1 MKKFYF
7 MMALILCA
15 MSATAQNYNL
25 FSASDIDKD
34 GWLWFDT
41 QAKVDKYVGICDED
55 NYKADPNGKKI
66 QMIYADQLPT
76 YPQTTVDP
84 DAIGYGKGGELKAE
98 GYKKGAIIL
107 PAASAIGA
115 TNGGGI
121 LIMMPSCSEL
131 SINVSCEGK
140 VTCRLLSSADINAT
154 FGNYGVRQ
162 AYILGFKNFAG
173 AGNTTVKGLES
184 LTSGN
189 DEITIK
195 SDKPVYAYFQNTT
208 KGEVYIHGIRVIT
221 TTKNE
226 DGGEAT
232 PETPGNDYTVKFTAE
247 TSDTEREVNVALSKP
262 GKVSIDWGDGVKKE
276 TNIEAAFDGYNQTA
290 ITGKVTGE
298 VKIYAD
304 NLIYLDCTSRVD
316 GAGLT
321 SIDLSKATAL
331 EQLFLSGNKLTALD
345 VTKNTALTR
354 LEPQNNQISSLDL
367 TKNTEL
373 ERLDVT
379 NNLLTS
385 LDISKNTKLDYL
397 KISDNKFEG
406 LLDLSGN
413 PSLKSVYALN
423 MGITEV
429 NLGENKANKPYF
441 TFNNNKLTS
450 FDASKLDNLSNGS
463 LFLIG
468 NQIKSF
474 TMPAGGTIKTLNITK
489 NCMTL
494 ETLPIFTSKGYN
506 YAPQADLAVKESYNV
521 KDVID
526 LSAQTSAALNTKY
539 ALVKADKTALT
550 EGTDYTVADGKI
562 TVLTQQTAVYVT
574 MTSAAFSKFTGNNI
588 FKTTTFSVADP
599 MGINDINAGSDVKI
613 LYNIAGQRINANYKG
628 IAIGSNG
635 KKYVVK

>member
-1 MKKFYF
+1 MKKLYF

-66 QMIYADQLPT
+66 QLVYADQVPT

-84 DAIGYGKGGELKAE
+84 DAIGFGKGGELGTE

-107 PAASAIGA
+107 APASALLQP
-115 TNGGGI
+115 NGGGI

-131 SINVSCEGK
+131 SINVSCESK
-140 VTCRLLSSADINAT
+140 VGMQLCSTTDINTVFTNYEVRGAWSPM
-154 FGNYGVRQ
+154 FG
-162 AYILGFKNFAG
+162 AFAQ
-173 AGNTTVKGLES
+173 AGNTTVKGLE
-184 LTSGN
+184 TKTNGN
-189 DEITIK
+189 DNITIK
-195 SDKPVYAYFQNTT
+195 SDKPVYVYFRNITT
-208 KGEVYIHGIRVIT
+208 KEVYIHGIRVIT

-226 DGGEAT
+226 ESGETT

-247 TSDTEREVNVALSKP
+247 TSDIEREVNVALSAP

-276 TNIEAAFDGYNQTA
+276 TNIEAAFDGWNQTA

-304 NLIYLDCTSRVD
+304 NLVYLECPSKVD
-316 GAGLT
+316 GAGIT

-331 EQLFLSGNKLTALD
+331 EQLFLSGNKLTTLD
-345 VTKNTALTR
+345 VTHNTALKR
-354 LEPQNNQISSLDL
+354 LEPQNNKLTALDI
-367 TKNTEL
+367 TKNTAL

-379 NNLLTS
+379 NNLITSIDLT
-385 LDISKNTKLDYL
+385 KNTKLNYL

-406 LLDLSGN
+406 ALDLSGN
-413 PSLKSVYALN
+413 TSLASVYALN

-441 TFNNNKLTS
+441 SFNNNKLTS

-474 TMPAGGTIKTLNITK
+474 TMPAGGSIKTFNITK

-494 ETLPIFTSKGYN
+494 ETLPIFSSKGYN
-506 YAPQADLAVKESYNV
+506 YAPQADLAVNESYNV

-526 LSAQTSAALNTKY
+526 LSAQTSAALNTNY

-574 MTSAAFSKFTGNNI
+574 MTSDAFSKFSGSNI

-599 MGINDINAGSDVKI
+599 TGISDINADNEVKI
-613 LYNIAGQRINANYKG
+613 RYNIAGQRVNGAYKG
-628 IAIGSNG
+628 IAIGTNG

>member
-1 MKKFYF
+1 MKKLYF

-41 QAKVDKYVGICDED
+41 QAKVDKYVGTCDEE

-66 QMIYADQLPT
+66 QMIYADQVPA
-76 YPQTTVDP
+76 YPPTTVDP
-84 DAIGYGKGGELKAE
+84 DAIGFGKGGELGTE

-107 PAASAIGA
+107 APASAIGA

-173 AGNTTVKGLES
+173 AGNTTVTGLETK
-184 LTSGN
+184 TSGN

-226 DGGEAT
+226 EGGEAT
-232 PETPGNDYTVKFTAE
+232 PETPGNDYTVKFSAE

-276 TNIEAAFDGYNQTA
+276 NEITAAYDGYTTTT

-345 VTKNTALTR
+345 VTKNTALKK
-354 LEPQNNQISSLDL
+354 LEPQNNKISSLDL

-385 LDISKNTKLDYL
+385 LDISKNTKLNYL

-429 NLGENKANKPYF
+429 NLGENKADKPYF
-441 TFNNNKLTS
+441 GFNNNKLTS

-474 TMPAGGTIKTLNITK
+474 TMPAGGSIKTLNITK

-506 YAPQADLAVKESYNV
+506 YAPQADLAVNESYNV

-574 MTSAAFSKFTGNNI
+574 MTSDAFSKFSGNNI

-599 MGINDINAGSDVKI
+599 TGISDINADNEVKI
-613 LYNIAGQRINANYKG
+613 RYNIAGQRVNGAYKG
-628 IAIGSNG
+628 IAIGTNG

>member
-1 MKKFYF
+1 MKKLYF

-41 QAKVDKYVGICDED
+41 QAKVDKYVGTCDED

-66 QMIYADQLPT
+66 QMIYADQVPA
-76 YPQTTVDP
+76 YPPTTVDP
-84 DAIGYGKGGELKAE
+84 DAIGFGKGGELKAE

-107 PAASAIGA
+107 APASAIGA

-173 AGNTTVKGLES
+173 AGNTTVKGLET
-184 LTSGN
+184 LTNGN
-189 DEITIK
+189 DQITIK
-195 SDKPVYAYFQNTT
+195 SDKPVYAYLQNTT

-226 DGGEAT
+226 ESGETT
-232 PETPGNDYTVKFTAE
+232 PETPGNDYTVKFSAE

-276 TNIEAAFDGYNQTA
+276 NEITAAFDGSNQTA

-304 NLIYLDCTSRVD
+304 NLIYLDCTSNVN

-331 EQLFLSGNKLTALD
+331 EQLYLSGNKLTTLD
-345 VTKNTALTR
+345 VTKNTALKR
-354 LEPQNNQISSLDL
+354 LEPQNNKISSLDL

-385 LDISKNTKLDYL
+385 LDISKNTKLNYL

-429 NLGENKANKPYF
+429 NLGENKASKPYF
-441 TFNNNKLTS
+441 SFNNNKLTS

-474 TMPAGGTIKTLNITK
+474 TMPAGGTIKTLNISK

-494 ETLPIFTSKGYN
+494 ETLPIFSSKGYN

-574 MTSAAFSKFTGNNI
+574 MTSDALSKFSGSNI

-599 MGINDINAGSDVKI
+599 TGISDINADNEVKI
-613 LYNIAGQRINANYKG
+613 RYNIAGQRVNGAYKG
-628 IAIGSNG
+628 IAIGTNG

>member
-1 MKKFYF
+1 MKKLYF

-41 QAKVDKYVGICDED
+41 QAKVDKYVGTCDED

-66 QMIYADQLPT
+66 QMIYADQVPA
-76 YPQTTVDP
+76 YPPTTVDP
-84 DAIGYGKGGELKAE
+84 DAIGFGKGGELGTE

-107 PAASAIGA
+107 APASAIGA

-173 AGNTTVKGLES
+173 AGNTTVTGLETK
-184 LTSGN
+184 TSGN

-226 DGGEAT
+226 EGGEAT

-247 TSDTEREVNVALSKP
+247 TSDTEREVNVALSAP

-276 TNIEAAFDGYNQTA
+276 TNIEAAFDGWNQTA

-304 NLIYLDCTSRVD
+304 NLVYLECPSKVD
-316 GAGLT
+316 GAGIT

-331 EQLFLSGNKLTALD
+331 EQLFLSGNKLTTLD
-345 VTKNTALTR
+345 VTHNTALKR
-354 LEPQNNQISSLDL
+354 LEPQNNKLTALDI
-367 TKNTEL
+367 TKNTAL

-379 NNLLTS
+379 NNLITSIDLT
-385 LDISKNTKLDYL
+385 KNTKLNYL

-406 LLDLSGN
+406 ALDLSGN
-413 PSLKSVYALN
+413 TSLASVYALN

-429 NLGENKANKPYF
+429 NLGENKASKPYF
-441 TFNNNKLTS
+441 SFNNNKLTS

-574 MTSAAFSKFTGNNI
+574 MTSDALSKLSGSNI

-599 MGINDINAGSDVKI
+599 TGISDINADNEVKI
-613 LYNIAGQRINANYKG
+613 LYNIAGQRVNGAYKG
-628 IAIGSNG
+628 IAIGTNG

>member
-66 QMIYADQLPT
+66 QLVYANQLPT

-84 DAIGYGKGGELKAE
+84 DAIGFGKGGELGTE

-131 SINVSCEGK
+131 SINVSCEGM
-140 VTCRLLSSADINAT
+140 VNCRLLSSADVNTA
-154 FGNYGVRQ
+154 FGDYGVRQ
-162 AYILGFKNFAG
+162 VYLAPFKKFAG
-173 AGNTTVKGLES
+173 AGNTSVKGLE
-184 LTSGN
+184 TKTNGN
-189 DEITIK
+189 DNITIK
-195 SDKPVYAYFQNTT
+195 SDKPVYAYFENNT

-276 TNIEAAFDGYNQTA
+276 TEITAAFDGSNQTA

-345 VTKNTALTR
+345 VTKNTALKR

-385 LDISKNTKLDYL
+385 LGLSKNTKLNYL

-429 NLGENKANKPYF
+429 NLGENKADKPYF
-441 TFNNNKLTS
+441 SFNNNKLTS

-474 TMPAGGTIKTLNITK
+474 TMPAGGNIKTLNITK

>member
-41 QAKVDKYVGICDED
+41 QAKVEKYVGICDEE

-154 FGNYGVRQ
+154 FGKYGVRQ

-385 LDISKNTKLDYL
+385 LDISKNSKLDYL

-450 FDASKLDNLSNGS
+450 FDASKLDNLSSGS

>member
-41 QAKVDKYVGICDED
+41 QAKVDKYVGICDEE

-66 QMIYADQLPT
+66 QMIYADQVPA

-232 PETPGNDYTVKFTAE
+232 PETPGKDYTVKFTTE

-354 LEPQNNQISSLDL
+354 LEPQNNQISCLDL

-385 LDISKNTKLDYL
+385 LDISKNSKLNYL

-406 LLDLSGN
+406 ILDLSGN

-450 FDASKLDNLSNGS
+450 FDAYKLDNLSNGS

-526 LSAQTSAALNTKY
+526 LSAQTSTALNTKY
-539 ALVKADKTALT
+539 ALVKADNTALT

>member
-41 QAKVDKYVGICDED
+41 QAKVEKYVGICDEE

-154 FGNYGVRQ
+154 FGKYGVRQ

-385 LDISKNTKLDYL
+385 LDITKNTKLNYL

-429 NLGENKANKPYF
+429 NLGENKADKPYF

>member
-41 QAKVDKYVGICDED
+41 QAKVDKYVGTCDEE

-66 QMIYADQLPT
+66 QMIYANQVPA
-76 YPQTTVDP
+76 YPPTTVDP

-131 SINVSCEGK
+131 SINVSCEGM
-140 VTCRLLSSADINAT
+140 VNCRLLSSADVNTA
-154 FGNYGVRQ
+154 FGDYGVRQ
-162 AYILGFKNFAG
+162 VYLAPFKKFAG
-173 AGNTTVKGLES
+173 AGNTSVKGLE
-184 LTSGN
+184 TKTNGN
-189 DEITIK
+189 DNITIK
-195 SDKPVYAYFQNTT
+195 SDKPVYAYFENNT

-385 LDISKNTKLDYL
+385 LDISKNTKLNYL

-429 NLGENKANKPYF
+429 NLGENKADKPYF

-450 FDASKLDNLSNGS
+450 FNASKLDNLSNGT
-463 LFLIG
+463 LMLMN

-574 MTSAAFSKFTGNNI
+574 MTSAAFSKFSGNNI

>member
-41 QAKVDKYVGICDED
+41 QAKVEKYVGICDEE

-208 KGEVYIHGIRVIT
+208 KGDVYIHGIRVIT

-385 LDISKNTKLDYL
+385 LDITKNTKLDYL

-494 ETLPIFTSKGYN
+494 ETLPIFSSKGYN

>member
-98 GYKKGAIIL
+98 GYRKGAIIL

-154 FGNYGVRQ
+154 FGKYGVRQ

-450 FDASKLDNLSNGS
+450 FDASKLDNLSSGS

-474 TMPAGGTIKTLNITK
+474 TMPAGGNIKTLNITK

>member
-1 MKKFYF
+1 MKKLYF

-41 QAKVDKYVGICDED
+41 QAKVEKYVGICDED

-66 QMIYADQLPT
+66 QMIFADQVPN

-208 KGEVYIHGIRVIT
+208 KGDVYIHGIRVIT

-226 DGGEAT
+226 EGGEVT
-232 PETPGNDYTVKFTAE
+232 PEPSNDYTVKFTAE
-247 TSDTEREVNVALSKP
+247 TSDTEREVNVALSAP

-276 TNIEAAFDGYNQTA
+276 TNIEAAFDGWNQTA

-304 NLIYLDCTSRVD
+304 NLVYLECPSKVD
-316 GAGLT
+316 GAGIT

-331 EQLFLSGNKLTALD
+331 EQLFLSGNKLTTLD
-345 VTKNTALTR
+345 VTHNTALKR
-354 LEPQNNQISSLDL
+354 LEPQNNKLTALDI
-367 TKNTEL
+367 TKNTAL

-379 NNLLTS
+379 NNLITS
-385 LDISKNTKLDYL
+385 IDFTKNTKLNYL

-406 LLDLSGN
+406 ALDLSGN
-413 PSLKSVYALN
+413 TSLKSVYALN

-429 NLGENKANKPYF
+429 NLGENKADKPYF
-441 TFNNNKLTS
+441 SFNNNKLTS
-450 FDASKLDNLSNGS
+450 FDASKLDNLSGGS

-474 TMPAGGTIKTLNITK
+474 TMPAGGNIKTLNISK

-574 MTSAAFSKFTGNNI
+574 MTSDAFSKFSGSNI

-599 MGINDINAGSDVKI
+599 TGISDINADNEVKI
-613 LYNIAGQRINANYKG
+613 RYNIAGQRVNGAYKG
-628 IAIGSNG
+628 IAIGTNG

>member
-41 QAKVDKYVGICDED
+41 QAKVEKYVGICDEE

-66 QMIYADQLPT
+66 QMIYANQLPT

-131 SINVSCEGK
+131 SINVSCEGM
-140 VTCRLLSSADINAT
+140 VNCRLLSSADVNTA
-154 FGNYGVRQ
+154 FGDYGVRQ
-162 AYILGFKNFAG
+162 VYLAPFKKFAG
-173 AGNTTVKGLES
+173 AGNTSVKGLE
-184 LTSGN
+184 TKTNGN
-189 DEITIK
+189 DNITIK
-195 SDKPVYAYFQNTT
+195 SDKPVYAYFENNT
-208 KGEVYIHGIRVIT
+208 KGDVYIHGIRVIT

-385 LDISKNTKLDYL
+385 LDISKNSKLNYL

-450 FDASKLDNLSNGS
+450 FDASKLDNLSNGT
-463 LFLIG
+463 LMLMN

>member
-1 MKKFYF
+1 MKKLYF

-41 QAKVDKYVGICDED
+41 QAKVDKYVGTCDED

-66 QMIYADQLPT
+66 QMIFADQVPA
-76 YPQTTVDP
+76 YPPTTVDP

-107 PAASAIGA
+107 APASAIGA

-173 AGNTTVKGLES
+173 AGNTTVKGLET
-184 LTSGN
+184 LTNGN
-189 DEITIK
+189 DQITIK
-195 SDKPVYAYFQNTT
+195 SDKPVYAYLQNTT

-226 DGGEAT
+226 ESGETT
-232 PETPGNDYTVKFTAE
+232 PETPGNDYTVKFSAE

-276 TNIEAAFDGYNQTA
+276 NEITAAFDGSNQTA

-304 NLIYLDCTSRVD
+304 NLIYLDCTSNVN

-331 EQLFLSGNKLTALD
+331 EQLYLSGNKLTTLD
-345 VTKNTALTR
+345 VTKNTALKR
-354 LEPQNNQISSLDL
+354 LEPQNNKISSLDL

-385 LDISKNTKLDYL
+385 LDISKNTKLNYL

-441 TFNNNKLTS
+441 SFNNNKLTS
-450 FDASKLDNLSNGS
+450 FNASKLDNLSNGS

-474 TMPAGGTIKTLNITK
+474 TMPAGGTIKTLNISK

-574 MTSAAFSKFTGNNI
+574 MTSDALSKLSGSNI

-599 MGINDINAGSDVKI
+599 TGISDINADNEVKI
-613 LYNIAGQRINANYKG
+613 RYNIAGQRVNGAYKG
-628 IAIGSNG
+628 IAIGTNG

>member
-41 QAKVDKYVGICDED
+41 QAKVEKYVGICDEE

-66 QMIYADQLPT
+66 QMIYADQVPA

-232 PETPGNDYTVKFTAE
+232 PETPGKDYTVKFTTE

-385 LDISKNTKLDYL
+385 LDISKNSKLNYL

>member
-1 MKKFYF
+1 MKKLYF

-41 QAKVDKYVGICDED
+41 QAKVDKYVGTCDED
-55 NYKADPNGKKI
+55 NYKADPKGKKI
-66 QMIYADQLPT
+66 QLVYADQVPT

-84 DAIGYGKGGELKAE
+84 DAIGFGKGGELGAE

-107 PAASAIGA
+107 PAASAA
-115 TNGGGI
+115 MQPNGGGI

-131 SINVSCEGK
+131 SINVSCESK
-140 VTCRLLSSADINAT
+140 VGFQLCSTTDISTT
-154 FGNYGVRQ
+154 FTDYQVRGAWSPMFGV
-162 AYILGFKNFAG
+162 FAH
-173 AGNTTVKGLES
+173 AGNTTKTGLE
-184 LTSGN
+184 TKTNGN
-189 DEITIK
+189 DNITIK
-195 SDKPVYAYFQNTT
+195 SDKPVYVYFRNIT
-208 KGEVYIHGIRVIT
+208 KGEVYIHGIKVVT

-226 DGGEAT
+226 EGGEVT
-232 PETPGNDYTVKFTAE
+232 PEPSNDYTVKFTAE
-247 TSDTEREVNVALSKP
+247 TSDTEREVNVALSAP

-276 TNIEAAFDGYNQTA
+276 TNIEAAFDGSNQTA

-304 NLIYLDCTSRVD
+304 NLVYLECPSKVD
-316 GAGLT
+316 GAGIT

-331 EQLFLSGNKLTALD
+331 EQLFLSGNKLTTLD
-345 VTKNTALTR
+345 VTHNTALKR
-354 LEPQNNQISSLDL
+354 LEPQNNKLTALDI
-367 TKNTEL
+367 TKNTAL

-379 NNLLTS
+379 NNLITSIDLT
-385 LDISKNTKLDYL
+385 KNTKLNYL

-406 LLDLSGN
+406 ALDLSGN
-413 PSLKSVYALN
+413 TSLASVYALN

-441 TFNNNKLTS
+441 SFNNNKLTS
-450 FDASKLDNLSNGS
+450 FDASKLDNLSGGS

-474 TMPAGGTIKTLNITK
+474 TMPAGGNIKTLNISK

-506 YAPQADLAVKESYNV
+506 YAPQADLAVNESYNV

-574 MTSAAFSKFTGNNI
+574 MTSDAFSKFSGNNI

-599 MGINDINAGSDVKI
+599 TGISDINADNEVKI
-613 LYNIAGQRINANYKG
+613 RYNIAGQRVNGAYKG
-628 IAIGSNG
+628 IAIGTNG

>member
-1 MKKFYF
+1 MKKLYF

-41 QAKVDKYVGICDED
+41 QAKVDKYVGTCDED
-55 NYKADPNGKKI
+55 NYKADPKGKKI
-66 QMIYADQLPT
+66 QLVYADQLPS

-84 DAIGYGKGGELKAE
+84 DAIGFGKGGELGTE

-107 PAASAIGA
+107 PTASAA
-115 TNGGGI
+115 MQTNGGGI

-131 SINVSCEGK
+131 SINVSCESK
-140 VTCRLLSSADINAT
+140 VGFQLCSTTDISTT
-154 FGNYGVRQ
+154 FTDYQVRG
-162 AYILGFKNFAG
+162 AWSPMFGAFAN
-173 AGNTTVKGLES
+173 AGNTTKTGLE
-184 LTSGN
+184 TKTNGN
-189 DEITIK
+189 DNITIK
-195 SDKPVYAYFQNTT
+195 SDKPVYVYFRNIT
-208 KGEVYIHGIRVIT
+208 KGEVYIHGIKVVT

-226 DGGEAT
+226 EGGEVT
-232 PETPGNDYTVKFTAE
+232 PEPSNDYTVKFTAE
-247 TSDTEREVNVALSKP
+247 TSDTEREVNVALSAP

-276 TNIEAAFDGYNQTA
+276 TNIEAAFDGWNQTA

-304 NLIYLDCTSRVD
+304 NLVYLECPSKVD
-316 GAGLT
+316 GAGIT

-331 EQLFLSGNKLTALD
+331 EQLFLSGNKLTTLD
-345 VTKNTALTR
+345 VTHNTALKR
-354 LEPQNNQISSLDL
+354 LEPQNNKLTALDI
-367 TKNTEL
+367 TKNTAL

-379 NNLLTS
+379 NNLISSIDLT
-385 LDISKNTKLDYL
+385 KNTELNYL

-406 LLDLSGN
+406 ALDLSGN
-413 PSLKSVYALN
+413 TSLASVYALN

-429 NLGENKANKPYF
+429 NLGENKADKPYF
-441 TFNNNKLTS
+441 SFNNNKLTS

-463 LFLIG
+463 LFLIN

-474 TMPAGGTIKTLNITK
+474 TMPAGGTIKTLNISK

-574 MTSAAFSKFTGNNI
+574 MTSDALSKLSGSNI

-599 MGINDINAGSDVKI
+599 TGISDINADNEVKI
-613 LYNIAGQRINANYKG
+613 RYNIAGQRVNGAYKG
-628 IAIGSNG
+628 IAIGTNG

>member
-1 MKKFYF
+1 MCIK
-7 MMALILCA
+7 
-15 MSATAQNYNL
+15 
-25 FSASDIDKD
+25 
-34 GWLWFDT
+34 GR
-41 QAKVDKYVGICDED
+41 
-55 NYKADPNGKKI
+55 ADPKGKKI
-66 QMIYADQLPT
+66 QLVYADQLPS

-84 DAIGYGKGGELKAE
+84 DAIGFGKGGELGTE

-107 PAASAIGA
+107 PAASAA
-115 TNGGGI
+115 MQTNGGGI

-131 SINVSCEGK
+131 SINVSCESK
-140 VTCRLLSSADINAT
+140 VGFQLCSTTDISTT
-154 FGNYGVRQ
+154 FTDYQVRG
-162 AYILGFKNFAG
+162 AWSPMFGAFAN
-173 AGNTTVKGLES
+173 AGNTTKTGLE
-184 LTSGN
+184 TKTNGN
-189 DEITIK
+189 DDITIK
-195 SDKPVYAYFQNTT
+195 SDKPVYVYFRNIT
-208 KGEVYIHGIRVIT
+208 KGEVYIHGIKVVT

-226 DGGEAT
+226 EGGEVT
-232 PETPGNDYTVKFTAE
+232 PEPGNDYTVKFTAE
-247 TSDTEREVNVALSKP
+247 TSDTEREVNVALSAP

-276 TNIEAAFDGYNQTA
+276 TNIEAAFDGWNQTA
-290 ITGKVTGE
+290 ITGKMTGE

-304 NLIYLDCTSRVD
+304 NLVYLECPSKVD
-316 GAGLT
+316 GAGIT

-331 EQLFLSGNKLTALD
+331 EQLFLSGNKLTTLD
-345 VTKNTALTR
+345 VTHNTALKR
-354 LEPQNNQISSLDL
+354 LEPQNNKLTALDI
-367 TKNTEL
+367 TKNTAL

-379 NNLLTS
+379 NNLITSIDLT
-385 LDISKNTKLDYL
+385 KNTKLNYL

-406 LLDLSGN
+406 ALDLSGN
-413 PSLKSVYALN
+413 TSLASVYALN

-441 TFNNNKLTS
+441 SFNNNKLTS
-450 FDASKLDNLSNGS
+450 FDASKLDNLSGGS
-463 LFLIG
+463 LFLLG

-474 TMPAGGTIKTLNITK
+474 TMPAGGSIKTFNITK

-521 KDVID
+521 NDVID

-599 MGINDINAGSDVKI
+599 TGISDINADNEVKI
-613 LYNIAGQRINANYKG
+613 RYNIAGQRVNGAYKG
-628 IAIGSNG
+628 IAIGTNG

>member
-41 QAKVDKYVGICDED
+41 QAKVDKYVGTCDEE

-66 QMIYADQLPT
+66 QMVYADQVPA
-76 YPQTTVDP
+76 YPPTTVNP
-84 DAIGYGKGGELKAE
+84 DEIGYGKGGEVGTE

-107 PAASAIGA
+107 APASALLQP
-115 TNGGGI
+115 NGGGI

-131 SINVSCEGK
+131 SINVSCESK
-140 VTCRLLSSADINAT
+140 VGMQLCSTTDINTVFTNYEVRGGWSAM
-154 FGNYGVRQ
+154 FG
-162 AYILGFKNFAG
+162 AFAQ
-173 AGNTTVKGLES
+173 AGNSTVKGLE
-184 LTSGN
+184 TKTNGN
-189 DEITIK
+189 DNITIK
-195 SDKPVYAYFQNTT
+195 SDKPVYVYFRNNTT
-208 KGEVYIHGIRVIT
+208 KEVYIHGIRVIT

-232 PETPGNDYTVKFTAE
+232 PETPGNDYTVKFNAE

-385 LDISKNTKLDYL
+385 LDITKNTKLNYL

-406 LLDLSGN
+406 ILDLSGN

-539 ALVKADKTALT
+539 ALVKADNTALT

>member
-1 MKKFYF
+1 MKKLYF

-41 QAKVDKYVGICDED
+41 QAKVDKYVGTCDED

-66 QMIYADQLPT
+66 QLVYADQLPT

-84 DAIGYGKGGELKAE
+84 DAIGFGKGGELGTE
-98 GYKKGAIIL
+98 GFKKGAIIL
-107 PAASAIGA
+107 PAASAPMQ

-131 SINVSCEGK
+131 SINVSCDSKIGIQLCS
-140 VTCRLLSSADINAT
+140 TTDISTT
-154 FGNYGVRQ
+154 FTKYQVRG
-162 AYILGFKNFAG
+162 AWSPMFGAFAN
-173 AGNTTVKGLES
+173 AGNTTKTGLE
-184 LTSGN
+184 TKTNGN
-189 DEITIK
+189 DNITIK
-195 SDKPVYAYFQNTT
+195 SDKPVYVYFRNIT
-208 KGEVYIHGIRVIT
+208 KGEVYIHGIKVVT

-226 DGGEAT
+226 EGGEVT
-232 PETPGNDYTVKFTAE
+232 PEPSNDYTVKFTAE
-247 TSDTEREVNVALSKP
+247 TSDTEREVNVALSAP

-276 TNIEAAFDGYNQTA
+276 TNIEAAFDGWNQTA

-304 NLIYLDCTSRVD
+304 NLVYLECPSKVD
-316 GAGLT
+316 GAGIT

-331 EQLFLSGNKLTALD
+331 EQLFLSGNKLTTLD
-345 VTKNTALTR
+345 VTHNTALKR
-354 LEPQNNQISSLDL
+354 LEPQNNKLTALDI
-367 TKNTEL
+367 TKNTAL

-379 NNLLTS
+379 NNL
-385 LDISKNTKLDYL
+385 ISSIDFTKNTKLNYL

-406 LLDLSGN
+406 ALDLSGN
-413 PSLKSVYALN
+413 TSLKSVYALN

-429 NLGENKANKPYF
+429 NLGENKADKPYF
-441 TFNNNKLTS
+441 SFNNNKLTS
-450 FDASKLDNLSNGS
+450 FDASKLDNLSGGS

-474 TMPAGGTIKTLNITK
+474 TMPAGGNIKTLNISK

-506 YAPQADLAVKESYNV
+506 YAPQADLAVNESYNV

-574 MTSAAFSKFTGNNI
+574 MTSDAFSKFSGNNI

-599 MGINDINAGSDVKI
+599 TGISDINAYNEVKI
-613 LYNIAGQRINANYKG
+613 RYNIAGQRVNGAYKG
-628 IAIGSNG
+628 IAIGTNG

>member
-41 QAKVDKYVGICDED
+41 QAKVEKYVGICDEE

-66 QMIYADQLPT
+66 QMIYAEQMPA

-385 LDISKNTKLDYL
+385 LDISKNSKLDYL

-539 ALVKADKTALT
+539 ALVKADNTALT

>member
-1 MKKFYF
+1 MKKLYF

-41 QAKVDKYVGICDED
+41 QAKVDKYVGTCDED

-66 QMIYADQLPT
+66 QMVYADQVPN
-76 YPQTTVDP
+76 YPPTTVDP
-84 DAIGYGKGGELKAE
+84 DAIGYGKGGEVGTE

-107 PAASAIGA
+107 APASAA
-115 TNGGGI
+115 MQTNGGGI

-131 SINVSCEGK
+131 SINVSCESK
-140 VTCRLLSSADINAT
+140 VGFQLCSTTDISTT
-154 FGNYGVRQ
+154 FTDYQVRG
-162 AYILGFKNFAG
+162 AWSPMFGAFAN
-173 AGNTTVKGLES
+173 AGNTTKTGLEIK
-184 LTSGN
+184 TNGN
-189 DEITIK
+189 DNITIK
-195 SDKPVYAYFQNTT
+195 SDKPVYVYFRNIT
-208 KGEVYIHGIRVIT
+208 KGEVYIHGIKVVT

-226 DGGEAT
+226 EGGEVT
-232 PETPGNDYTVKFTAE
+232 PEPGNDYTVKFTAE
-247 TSDTEREVNVALSKP
+247 TSDTEREVNVALSAP

-276 TNIEAAFDGYNQTA
+276 TNIEAAFDGWNQTA

-304 NLIYLDCTSRVD
+304 NLVYLECPSKVD
-316 GAGLT
+316 GAGIT

-331 EQLFLSGNKLTALD
+331 EQLFLSGNKLTTLD
-345 VTKNTALTR
+345 VTHNTALKR
-354 LEPQNNQISSLDL
+354 LEPQNNKLTALDI
-367 TKNTEL
+367 TKNTAL

-379 NNLLTS
+379 NNLITSIDLT
-385 LDISKNTKLDYL
+385 KNTKLNYL

-406 LLDLSGN
+406 ALDLSGN
-413 PSLKSVYALN
+413 TSLASVYALN

-429 NLGENKANKPYF
+429 NLGENKASKPYF
-441 TFNNNKLTS
+441 SFNNNKLTS
-450 FDASKLDNLSNGS
+450 FDASKLDNLSGGS
-463 LFLIG
+463 LFLLG

-474 TMPAGGTIKTLNITK
+474 TMPAGGSIKTFNITK

-574 MTSAAFSKFTGNNI
+574 MTSDAFSKFSGSNI

-599 MGINDINAGSDVKI
+599 TGISDINADNEVKI
-613 LYNIAGQRINANYKG
+613 RYNIAGQRVNGAYKG
-628 IAIGSNG
+628 IAIGTNG

>member
-1 MKKFYF
+1 MKKLYF

-41 QAKVDKYVGICDED
+41 QAKVDKYVGTCDED

-66 QMIYADQLPT
+66 QLVYADQVPT

-84 DAIGYGKGGELKAE
+84 DAIGFGKGGEVGTE

-107 PAASAIGA
+107 APASALLQP
-115 TNGGGI
+115 NGGGI

-131 SINVSCEGK
+131 SINVSCESK
-140 VTCRLLSSADINAT
+140 VGMQLCSTTDINTVFTNYEVRGAWSPM
-154 FGNYGVRQ
+154 FG
-162 AYILGFKNFAG
+162 AFAQ
-173 AGNTTVKGLES
+173 AGNTTVKGLE
-184 LTSGN
+184 TKTNGN
-189 DEITIK
+189 DNITIK
-195 SDKPVYAYFQNTT
+195 SDKPVYVYFRNITT
-208 KGEVYIHGIRVIT
+208 KEVYIHGIRVIT

-226 DGGEAT
+226 EGGEVT
-232 PETPGNDYTVKFTAE
+232 PEPGNDYTVKFTAE

-276 TNIEAAFDGYNQTA
+276 TNIEAAFDGWNQTA

-304 NLIYLDCTSRVD
+304 NLVYLECPSKVD
-316 GAGLT
+316 GAGIT

-331 EQLFLSGNKLTALD
+331 EQLFLSGNKLTTLD
-345 VTKNTALTR
+345 VTHNTALKR
-354 LEPQNNQISSLDL
+354 LEPQNNKLTALDI
-367 TKNTEL
+367 TKNTAL

-379 NNLLTS
+379 NNLISSIDLT
-385 LDISKNTKLDYL
+385 KNTKLNYL

-413 PSLKSVYALN
+413 TSLASVYALN

-441 TFNNNKLTS
+441 SFNNNKLTS
-450 FDASKLDNLSNGS
+450 FDASKLDNLSGGS

-474 TMPAGGTIKTLNITK
+474 TMPAGGSIKTLNITK

-494 ETLPIFTSKGYN
+494 ETLPIFSSKGYN

-574 MTSAAFSKFTGNNI
+574 MTSDALSKFSGSNI

-599 MGINDINAGSDVKI
+599 TGISDINADNEVKI
-613 LYNIAGQRINANYKG
+613 RYNIAGQRVNGAYKG
-628 IAIGSNG
+628 IAIGTNG

>member
-41 QAKVDKYVGICDED
+41 QAKVEKYVGICDEE

-154 FGNYGVRQ
+154 FGKYGVRQ

-226 DGGEAT
+226 DGGEVT

-276 TNIEAAFDGYNQTA
+276 TNIEAAFDGWNQTA

-385 LDISKNTKLDYL
+385 LGLSKNSKLNYL

-406 LLDLSGN
+406 ALDLSGN
-413 PSLKSVYALN
+413 PSLKTVYAIN

-429 NLGENKANKPYF
+429 NLGENKADKPYF
-441 TFNNNKLTS
+441 SFNNNKLTS

>member
-41 QAKVDKYVGICDED
+41 QAKVDKYVGTCDEE

-66 QMIYADQLPT
+66 QMIYADQVPA

-276 TNIEAAFDGYNQTA
+276 TNIEAAFDGWNQTA

-331 EQLFLSGNKLTALD
+331 EQLFLSGNKLTTLD
-345 VTKNTALTR
+345 VTKNTTLTR

-429 NLGENKANKPYF
+429 NLGENKADKPYF

>member
-41 QAKVDKYVGICDED
+41 QAKVEKYVGTCDEE

-66 QMIYADQLPT
+66 QMIYANQLPT

-131 SINVSCEGK
+131 SINVSCEGM
-140 VTCRLLSSADINAT
+140 VNCRLLSSADVNTA
-154 FGNYGVRQ
+154 FGDYGVRQ
-162 AYILGFKNFAG
+162 VYLAPFKKFAG
-173 AGNTTVKGLES
+173 AGNTSVKGLE
-184 LTSGN
+184 TKTNGN
-189 DEITIK
+189 DNITIK

-276 TNIEAAFDGYNQTA
+276 TNIEAAFDGWNQTA

-474 TMPAGGTIKTLNITK
+474 TMPAGGNIKILNITK

-494 ETLPIFTSKGYN
+494 ETLPIFSSKGYN

>member
-41 QAKVDKYVGICDED
+41 QAKVEKYVGICDEE

-66 QMIYADQLPT
+66 QMIYADQVPA

-140 VTCRLLSSADINAT
+140 VTCRLLSSADVNTA
-154 FGNYGVRQ
+154 FGDYGVRQ
-162 AYILGFKNFAG
+162 AYIIGFKNFAG

-208 KGEVYIHGIRVIT
+208 KGDVYIHGIRVIT

-226 DGGEAT
+226 DGGDVT

-385 LDISKNTKLDYL
+385 LDISKNSKLNYL

-474 TMPAGGTIKTLNITK
+474 TMPAGGNIKTLNITK

>member
-41 QAKVDKYVGICDED
+41 QAKVDKYVGICDEE

-66 QMIYADQLPT
+66 QMIYANQVPA
-76 YPQTTVDP
+76 YPPTTVDP

-107 PAASAIGA
+107 APASAIGA

-131 SINVSCEGK
+131 SINVSCEGM
-140 VTCRLLSSADINAT
+140 VNCRLLSSADVNTA
-154 FGNYGVRQ
+154 FGDYGVRQ
-162 AYILGFKNFAG
+162 VYLAPFKKFAG
-173 AGNTTVKGLES
+173 AGNTSVKGLE
-184 LTSGN
+184 TKTNGN
-189 DEITIK
+189 DNITIK
-195 SDKPVYAYFQNTT
+195 SDKPVYAYFENNT

-379 NNLLTS
+379 NNLLTF

-450 FDASKLDNLSNGS
+450 FDASKLDNLSNGT
-463 LFLIG
+463 LMLMN

-599 MGINDINAGSDVKI
+599 MGINDINAGSDVKT

>member
-41 QAKVDKYVGICDED
+41 QAKVEKYVGICDEE

-226 DGGEAT
+226 EGGEAT

-406 LLDLSGN
+406 ILDLSGN

-474 TMPAGGTIKTLNITK
+474 TMPAGGNIKILNITK

>member
-1 MKKFYF
+1 MKKLYF

-41 QAKVDKYVGICDED
+41 QAKVDKYVGTCDED

-66 QMIYADQLPT
+66 QMIFADQVPA
-76 YPQTTVDP
+76 YPPTTVDP
-84 DAIGYGKGGELKAE
+84 DAIGFGKGGELKAE

-107 PAASAIGA
+107 APASAIGA

-173 AGNTTVKGLES
+173 AGNTTVKGLET
-184 LTSGN
+184 LTNGN
-189 DEITIK
+189 DQITIK
-195 SDKPVYAYFQNTT
+195 SDKPVYAYLQNTT

-226 DGGEAT
+226 ESGETT
-232 PETPGNDYTVKFTAE
+232 PETPGNDYTVKFSAE

-276 TNIEAAFDGYNQTA
+276 NEITAAFDGSNQTA

-304 NLIYLDCTSRVD
+304 NLIYLDCTSNVN

-331 EQLFLSGNKLTALD
+331 EQLYLSGNKLTTLD
-345 VTKNTALTR
+345 VTKNTALKR
-354 LEPQNNQISSLDL
+354 LEPQNNKISSLDL

-385 LDISKNTKLDYL
+385 LDISKNTKLNYL

-429 NLGENKANKPYF
+429 NLGENKASKPYF
-441 TFNNNKLTS
+441 SFNNNKLTS

-474 TMPAGGTIKTLNITK
+474 TMPAGGTIKTLNISK

-574 MTSAAFSKFTGNNI
+574 MTSDALSKFSGSNI

-599 MGINDINAGSDVKI
+599 TGISDINADNEVKI
-613 LYNIAGQRINANYKG
+613 RYNIAGQRVNGAYKG
-628 IAIGSNG
+628 IAIGTNG

>member
-1 MKKFYF
+1 MKKLYF

-41 QAKVDKYVGICDED
+41 QAKVDKYVGTCDED

-66 QMIYADQLPT
+66 QLVYADQVPT

-84 DAIGYGKGGELKAE
+84 DAIGFGKGGELGTE
-98 GYKKGAIIL
+98 GFKKGAIIL
-107 PAASAIGA
+107 PAASAA
-115 TNGGGI
+115 MQTNGGGI

-131 SINVSCEGK
+131 SINVSCESK
-140 VTCRLLSSADINAT
+140 VGFQLCSTTDISTT
-154 FGNYGVRQ
+154 FTKYQVRG
-162 AYILGFKNFAG
+162 AWSPMFGAFAN
-173 AGNTTVKGLES
+173 AGNTTKTGLE
-184 LTSGN
+184 TKTNGN
-189 DEITIK
+189 DNITIK
-195 SDKPVYAYFQNTT
+195 SDKPVYVYFRNIT
-208 KGEVYIHGIRVIT
+208 KGEVYIHGIKVVT

-226 DGGEAT
+226 EGGEVT
-232 PETPGNDYTVKFTAE
+232 PEPSNDYTVKFTAE
-247 TSDTEREVNVALSKP
+247 TSDTEREVNVALSAP

-276 TNIEAAFDGYNQTA
+276 TNIEAAFDGWNQTA

-304 NLIYLDCTSRVD
+304 NLVYLECPSKID
-316 GAGLT
+316 GAGIT

-331 EQLFLSGNKLTALD
+331 EQLFLSGNKLTTLD
-345 VTKNTALTR
+345 VTHNTALKR
-354 LEPQNNQISSLDL
+354 LEPQNNKLTALDI
-367 TKNTEL
+367 TKNTAL

-379 NNLLTS
+379 NNL
-385 LDISKNTKLDYL
+385 ISSIDFTKNTKLYYL

-406 LLDLSGN
+406 ALDLSGN
-413 PSLKSVYALN
+413 TSLANVYALN

-441 TFNNNKLTS
+441 SFNNNKLTS
-450 FDASKLDNLSNGS
+450 FDASKLDNLSGGS

-474 TMPAGGTIKTLNITK
+474 TMPAGGNIKTLNISK

-506 YAPQADLAVKESYNV
+506 YAPQADLAVNESYNV

-562 TVLTQQTAVYVT
+562 TVLTQQTKVYVT
-574 MTSAAFSKFTGNNI
+574 MTSDAFSKFSGNNI

-599 MGINDINAGSDVKI
+599 TGISDINADNEVKI
-613 LYNIAGQRINANYKG
+613 RYNIAGQRVNGAYKG
-628 IAIGSNG
+628 IAIGTNG

>member
-41 QAKVDKYVGICDED
+41 QAKVEKYVGICDEE

-208 KGEVYIHGIRVIT
+208 KGDVYIHGIRVIT

-463 LFLIG
+463 LFLIN

>member
-41 QAKVDKYVGICDED
+41 QAKVEKYVGICDEE

-232 PETPGNDYTVKFTAE
+232 PENPGNDYTVKFTAE

-345 VTKNTALTR
+345 VTKNTALKR

-385 LDISKNTKLDYL
+385 LDISKNSKLNYL

-429 NLGENKANKPYF
+429 NLGENKADKPYF

-494 ETLPIFTSKGYN
+494 ETLPIFSSKGYN

-574 MTSAAFSKFTGNNI
+574 MTSAAFSKFSGSNI

>member
-1 MKKFYF
+1 MKKLYF
-7 MMALILCA
+7 LMALILCA

-41 QAKVDKYVGICDED
+41 QAKVDKYVGTCDED

-66 QMIYADQLPT
+66 QLVYADQVPT

-84 DAIGYGKGGELKAE
+84 DAIGFGKGGELGTE
-98 GYKKGAIIL
+98 GFKKGAIIL
-107 PAASAIGA
+107 PAASAA
-115 TNGGGI
+115 MQTNGGGI

-131 SINVSCEGK
+131 SINVSCESK
-140 VTCRLLSSADINAT
+140 VGFQLCSTTDISTT
-154 FGNYGVRQ
+154 FTKYQVRG
-162 AYILGFKNFAG
+162 AWSPMFGAFAN
-173 AGNTTVKGLES
+173 AGNTTKTGLE
-184 LTSGN
+184 TKTNGN
-189 DEITIK
+189 DNITIK
-195 SDKPVYAYFQNTT
+195 SDKPVYVYFRNIT
-208 KGEVYIHGIRVIT
+208 KGEVYIHGIKVVT

-226 DGGEAT
+226 EGGEVT
-232 PETPGNDYTVKFTAE
+232 PEPSNDYTVKFTAE
-247 TSDTEREVNVALSKP
+247 TSDTEREVSVALSAP

-276 TNIEAAFDGYNQTA
+276 TNIEAAFDGWNQTA

-304 NLIYLDCTSRVD
+304 NLVYLECPSKID
-316 GAGLT
+316 GAGIT

-331 EQLFLSGNKLTALD
+331 EQLFLSGNKLTTLD
-345 VTKNTALTR
+345 VTHNTALKR
-354 LEPQNNQISSLDL
+354 LEPQNNKLTALDI
-367 TKNTEL
+367 TKNTAL

-379 NNLLTS
+379 NNL
-385 LDISKNTKLDYL
+385 ISSIDFTKNTKLNYL

-406 LLDLSGN
+406 ALDLSGN
-413 PSLKSVYALN
+413 TSLKSVYALN

-429 NLGENKANKPYF
+429 NLGENKADKPYF
-441 TFNNNKLTS
+441 SFNNNKLTS
-450 FDASKLDNLSNGS
+450 FDASKLDNLSGGS

-474 TMPAGGTIKTLNITK
+474 TMPAGGNIKTLNISK

-506 YAPQADLAVKESYNV
+506 YAPQADLAVNESYNV

-550 EGTDYTVADGKI
+550 EGTDYTVAYGKI

-574 MTSAAFSKFTGNNI
+574 MTSDAFSKFSGNNI

-599 MGINDINAGSDVKI
+599 TGISDINADNEVKI
-613 LYNIAGQRINANYKG
+613 RYNIAGQRVNGAYKG
-628 IAIGSNG
+628 IAIGTNG

>member
-1 MKKFYF
+1 MKKLYF

-41 QAKVDKYVGICDED
+41 EAKVDKYVGFCDED

-66 QMIYADQLPT
+66 QLVYADQVPT

-84 DAIGYGKGGELKAE
+84 DAIGFGKGGELGTE

-107 PAASAIGA
+107 PAASAA
-115 TNGGGI
+115 MQTNGGGI

-131 SINVSCEGK
+131 SINVSCESK
-140 VTCRLLSSADINAT
+140 VGFQLCSTTDISTT
-154 FGNYGVRQ
+154 FTDYQVRG
-162 AYILGFKNFAG
+162 AWSPMFGAFAN
-173 AGNTTVKGLES
+173 AGNTTKTGLE
-184 LTSGN
+184 TKTNGN
-189 DEITIK
+189 DNITIK
-195 SDKPVYAYFQNTT
+195 SDKPVYVYFRNIT
-208 KGEVYIHGIRVIT
+208 KGEVYIHGIKVVT

-226 DGGEAT
+226 EGGEVT
-232 PETPGNDYTVKFTAE
+232 PEPSNDYTVKFTAE
-247 TSDTEREVNVALSKP
+247 TSDTEREVNVALSAP

-276 TNIEAAFDGYNQTA
+276 TNIEAAFDGWNQTA

-304 NLIYLDCTSRVD
+304 NLVYLECPSKID
-316 GAGLT
+316 GAGIT

-331 EQLFLSGNKLTALD
+331 EQLFLSGNKLTTLD
-345 VTKNTALTR
+345 VTHNTALKK
-354 LEPQNNQISSLDL
+354 LEPQNNKLTALDI
-367 TKNTEL
+367 TKNTAL

-379 NNLLTS
+379 NNL
-385 LDISKNTKLDYL
+385 ISSIDFTKNTKLNYL

-406 LLDLSGN
+406 ALDLSGN
-413 PSLKSVYALN
+413 TSLKYVYALN

-429 NLGENKANKPYF
+429 NLGENKADKPYF
-441 TFNNNKLTS
+441 SFNNNKLTS
-450 FDASKLDNLSNGS
+450 FDASKLDNLSGGS
-463 LFLIG
+463 LFLID

-474 TMPAGGTIKTLNITK
+474 TMPAGGNIKTLNISK

-506 YAPQADLAVKESYNV
+506 YAPQADLAVNESYNV

-574 MTSAAFSKFTGNNI
+574 MTSDAFSKLSGNNI

-599 MGINDINAGSDVKI
+599 TGISDINADNEVKI
-613 LYNIAGQRINANYKG
+613 RYNIAGQRVNGAYKG
-628 IAIGSNG
+628 IAIGTNG

>member
-41 QAKVDKYVGICDED
+41 QAKVEKYVGICDEE

-98 GYKKGAIIL
+98 GYRKGAIIL

-154 FGNYGVRQ
+154 FGKYGVRQ

-494 ETLPIFTSKGYN
+494 ETLPIFSSKGYN

>member
-1 MKKFYF
+1 MKKLYF

-41 QAKVDKYVGICDED
+41 QAKVDKYVGTCDED

-66 QMIYADQLPT
+66 QLVYADQVPT

-84 DAIGYGKGGELKAE
+84 DAIGFGKGGELGTE

-173 AGNTTVKGLES
+173 AGNTTVTGLE
-184 LTSGN
+184 TKTNGN
-189 DEITIK
+189 DNITIK

-226 DGGEAT
+226 EGGEAT

-276 TNIEAAFDGYNQTA
+276 NEITAAFDGSNQTA

-316 GAGLT
+316 GAGIT

-331 EQLFLSGNKLTALD
+331 EQLFLSGNKLTTLD
-345 VTKNTALTR
+345 VTHNTALKR
-354 LEPQNNQISSLDL
+354 LEPQNNKLTALDI
-367 TKNTEL
+367 TKNTAL

-379 NNLLTS
+379 NNLITSIDLT
-385 LDISKNTKLDYL
+385 KNTKLNYL

-406 LLDLSGN
+406 ALDLSGN
-413 PSLKSVYALN
+413 TSLASVYALN

-441 TFNNNKLTS
+441 SFNNNKLTS

-463 LFLIG
+463 LFLIN

-474 TMPAGGTIKTLNITK
+474 TMPAGGTIKTLNISK

-494 ETLPIFTSKGYN
+494 ETLPIFSSKGYN

-521 KDVID
+521 KDIID

-574 MTSAAFSKFTGNNI
+574 MTSDAFSKFSGNNI

-599 MGINDINAGSDVKI
+599 TGISDINADNEVKI
-613 LYNIAGQRINANYKG
+613 RYNIAGQRVNGAYKG
-628 IAIGSNG
+628 IAIGTNG

>member
-1 MKKFYF
+1 MKKLYF
-7 MMALILCA
+7 LMALILCA

-41 QAKVDKYVGICDED
+41 QAKVDKYVGTCDED

-66 QMIYADQLPT
+66 QLVYADQVPT
-76 YPQTTVDP
+76 YPQTTVDSE
-84 DAIGYGKGGELKAE
+84 AIGFGKGGELGTE

-107 PAASAIGA
+107 PAASAA
-115 TNGGGI
+115 MQTNGGGI

-131 SINVSCEGK
+131 SINVSCESK
-140 VTCRLLSSADINAT
+140 VGFQLCSTTDISTT
-154 FGNYGVRQ
+154 FTKYQVRG
-162 AYILGFKNFAG
+162 AWSPMFGAFAN
-173 AGNTTVKGLES
+173 AGNTTKTGLE
-184 LTSGN
+184 TKTNGN
-189 DEITIK
+189 DNITIK
-195 SDKPVYAYFQNTT
+195 SDKPVYVYFRNIT
-208 KGEVYIHGIRVIT
+208 KGEVYIHGIKVIT

-226 DGGEAT
+226 EGGEVT
-232 PETPGNDYTVKFTAE
+232 PEPSNDYTVKFTAE
-247 TSDTEREVNVALSKP
+247 TSDTEREVNVALSAP

-276 TNIEAAFDGYNQTA
+276 TNIEAAFDGWNQTA

-304 NLIYLDCTSRVD
+304 NLVYLECPSKID
-316 GAGLT
+316 GAGIT

-331 EQLFLSGNKLTALD
+331 EQLFLSGNKLTTLD
-345 VTKNTALTR
+345 VTHNIALKR
-354 LEPQNNQISSLDL
+354 LEPQNNKLTALDI
-367 TKNTEL
+367 TKNTAL

-379 NNLLTS
+379 NNL
-385 LDISKNTKLDYL
+385 ISSIDFTKNTKLNYL

-406 LLDLSGN
+406 ALDLSGN
-413 PSLKSVYALN
+413 TSLKSVYALN

-429 NLGENKANKPYF
+429 NLGENKADKPYF
-441 TFNNNKLTS
+441 SFNNNKLTS
-450 FDASKLDNLSNGS
+450 FDASKLDNLSGGS

-474 TMPAGGTIKTLNITK
+474 TMPAGGNIKTLNISK

-506 YAPQADLAVKESYNV
+506 YAPQADLAVNESYNV

-562 TVLTQQTAVYVT
+562 TVLTQQTKVYVT
-574 MTSAAFSKFTGNNI
+574 MTSDAFSKFSGNNI

-599 MGINDINAGSDVKI
+599 TGISDINADNEVKI
-613 LYNIAGQRINANYKG
+613 RYNIAGQRVNGAYKG
-628 IAIGSNG
+628 IAIGTNG

>member
-1 MKKFYF
+1 MKKLYF

-41 QAKVDKYVGICDED
+41 EAKVDKYVGICDED
-55 NYKADPNGKKI
+55 NYKADPKGKKI
-66 QMIYADQLPT
+66 QLVYADQVPT

-84 DAIGYGKGGELKAE
+84 DAIGFGKGGELGAE

-107 PAASAIGA
+107 PAASAA
-115 TNGGGI
+115 MQTNGGGI

-131 SINVSCEGK
+131 SINVSCESK
-140 VTCRLLSSADINAT
+140 VGFQLCSTTDISTSFTDYQVRGAWSPM
-154 FGNYGVRQ
+154 FG
-162 AYILGFKNFAG
+162 AFAH
-173 AGNTTVKGLES
+173 AGNTTKTGLE
-184 LTSGN
+184 TKTNGN
-189 DEITIK
+189 DNITIK
-195 SDKPVYAYFQNTT
+195 SDKPVYVYFRNIT
-208 KGEVYIHGIRVIT
+208 KGEVYIHGIKVVT

-226 DGGEAT
+226 EGGEVT
-232 PETPGNDYTVKFTAE
+232 PEPSNDYTVKFTAE
-247 TSDTEREVNVALSKP
+247 TSDTEREVNVALSAP

-276 TNIEAAFDGYNQTA
+276 TNIEAAFDGWNQTA

-304 NLIYLDCTSRVD
+304 NLVYLECPSKVD
-316 GAGLT
+316 GAGIT

-331 EQLFLSGNKLTALD
+331 EQLFLSGNKLTTLD
-345 VTKNTALTR
+345 VTHNTALKR
-354 LEPQNNQISSLDL
+354 LEPQNNKLTALDI
-367 TKNTEL
+367 TKNTAL

-379 NNLLTS
+379 NNLITSIDLT
-385 LDISKNTKLDYL
+385 KNTKLNYL

-406 LLDLSGN
+406 ALDLSGN
-413 PSLKSVYALN
+413 TSLKSVYALN

-429 NLGENKANKPYF
+429 NLGENKADKPYF
-441 TFNNNKLTS
+441 SFNNNKLTS
-450 FDASKLDNLSNGS
+450 FDASKLDNLSGGS
-463 LFLIG
+463 LFLID

-474 TMPAGGTIKTLNITK
+474 TMPAGGNIKTLNISK

-506 YAPQADLAVKESYNV
+506 YAPQADLAVNESYNV

-562 TVLTQQTAVYVT
+562 TVLTQQTKVYVT
-574 MTSAAFSKFTGNNI
+574 MTSDAFSKFSGNNI

-599 MGINDINAGSDVKI
+599 TGISDINAYNEVKI
-613 LYNIAGQRINANYKG
+613 RYNIAGQRVNGAYKG
-628 IAIGSNG
+628 IAIGTNG

>member
-41 QAKVDKYVGICDED
+41 QAKVEKYVGICDEE

-98 GYKKGAIIL
+98 GYKRGAIIL

-463 LFLIG
+463 LFLIN

-539 ALVKADKTALT
+539 ALVKADNTALT